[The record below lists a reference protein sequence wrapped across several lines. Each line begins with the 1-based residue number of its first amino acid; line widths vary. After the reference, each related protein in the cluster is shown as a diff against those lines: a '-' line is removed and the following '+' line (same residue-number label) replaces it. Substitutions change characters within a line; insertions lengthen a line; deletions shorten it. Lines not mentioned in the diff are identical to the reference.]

1 MDFNKRVRMIIN
13 HFSIGRTHD
22 RPNLDPGSAMV
33 TARLWVATTPLLMW
47 LFVDPPPPIV
57 IG

>member
-33 TARLWVATTPLLMW
+33 TARLWVATAVT
-47 LFVDPPPPIV
+47 
-57 IG
+57 